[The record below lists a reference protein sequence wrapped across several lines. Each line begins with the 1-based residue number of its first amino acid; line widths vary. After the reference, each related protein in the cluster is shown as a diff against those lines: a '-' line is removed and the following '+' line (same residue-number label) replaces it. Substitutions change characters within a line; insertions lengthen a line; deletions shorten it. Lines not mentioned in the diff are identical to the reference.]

1 MEKAEINSRVSKE
14 IERQAALKA
23 LDRARGARW
32 DIDIAI
38 LLFAVLIVVIV
49 LLFQNVGIEIVSAVA
64 IVGLALVWLTGW
76 RRGVHLYKK
85 FYEEELDRMKE
96 VLKEEKT
103 VEETIEQKVQKEFLK
118 RFH

>member
-1 MEKAEINSRVSKE
+1 MEKPEINSQVSKE
-14 IERQAALKA
+14 LERQASMKA
-23 LDRARGARW
+23 RDKSRVARW

-64 IVGLALVWLTGW
+64 VVGLALVWLTGW
-76 RRGVHLYKK
+76 RRGNQLYKK
-85 FYEEELDRMKE
+85 FYAEELIRMHE
-96 VLKEEKT
+96 TLKMGKT
-103 VEETIEQKVQKEFLK
+103 VEETIEEKVQKEFLK